1 MSRWRATRLAMVAV
15 AGWLLAWS
23 DVQPLAD
30 TSRLALLGGP
40 ATVHEAGPNAFGLP
54 MPGLAATD
62 RRAFSVG
69 NALFRDNWVVAP
81 ASAEGRDGLGP
92 VFNAS
97 SCSACHPEDGR
108 GKPAMTRD
116 DLGAGM
122 VVMVS
127 PRDADGQAH
136 PVYGRQLQD
145 QAIPGVEPEVRLEL
159 KPRRVTGS
167 FADGTPWELQR
178 LELTIDRP
186 AYGALGEVRTSLRV
200 GPQVIGMGL
209 LEAVADAD
217 LEALADPGDRDGDSI
232 SGRVHRIAST
242 GRIGRFGWKAS
253 QPSLEGQVRAALS
266 EDVGITSDAF
276 PEESLSP
283 AQRIVID
290 APSGGQPEIDAFKV
304 ERIAHYCRVLAVPA
318 QRGAGEPLV
327 ERGRELFSMVGCA
340 ACHVPELRTA
350 KASPVQALRG
360 ATFHPYTD
368 LLLHDM
374 GEDLADHRRDGDADG
389 REWRT
394 PPLWGIGLVGTVNGH
409 TQFLHDGRAR
419 NLQEAVLWHGGEAQR
434 SRDAFVA
441 MPQSDRRALIAF
453 LESL

>member
-1 MSRWRATRLAMVAV
+1 
-15 AGWLLAWS
+15 
-23 DVQPLAD
+23 
-30 TSRLALLGGP
+30 
-40 ATVHEAGPNAFGLP
+40 
-54 MPGLAATD
+54 
-62 RRAFSVG
+62 
-69 NALFRDNWVVAP
+69 
-81 ASAEGRDGLGP
+81 
-92 VFNAS
+92 
-97 SCSACHPEDGR
+97 
-108 GKPAMTRD
+108 MTRD